1 MTAEIWFNDFAFYLI
16 AGIVLLSALGVIF
29 ARRVMHAALCLL
41 PCLLGVAALYGLLAA
56 HLLVAI
62 QILVYAGAITVLI
75 LFAVMMLQR
84 IVRGGL
90 LAGSQH
96 LLAGVVGAGMMSGII
111 MIAVVLTKFNPLL
124 RPTQASQFAGDNVR
138 LIGELFLTKYLLP
151 FEAISIVLLVAM
163 VGAIILARKEPE
175 E

>member
-1 MTAEIWFNDFAFYLI
+1 M
-16 AGIVLLSALGVIF
+16 

-41 PCLLGVAALYGLLAA
+41 PCLLGVAALYALLAA

-75 LFAVMMLQR
+75 LFAVLMLQR
-84 IVRGGL
+84 LVRGGL
-90 LAGSQH
+90 LGGSQH
-96 LLAGVVGAGMMSGII
+96 LLAGLVGAGMMSGII
-111 MIAVVLTKFNPLL
+111 IIGIILTKFNRLL
-124 RPTQASQFAGDNVR
+124 RSAQPSEFAGDNVA

-163 VGAIILARKEPE
+163 IGAIILARKEPE

>member
-16 AGIVLLSALGVIF
+16 AGIILLSALGVIF

-41 PCLLGVAALYGLLAA
+41 PCLLGVAALYGLLGG
-56 HLLVAI
+56 HLLLAI
-62 QILVYAGAITVLI
+62 QILVYVGAITVLI

-96 LLAGVVGAGMMSGII
+96 LLAGLVGAGMMSGII
-111 MIAVVLTKFNPLL
+111 MISILLTQFRPLL
-124 RPTQASQFAGDNVR
+124 RPTQPSQFAGDNVR

-151 FEAISIVLLVAM
+151 FEAISVVLLVAM